1 MLLASTTMPLSGRA
15 VASRLGLSSHDGVRK
30 VLERLV
36 EHGLV
41 HRQAAGGA
49 LLHTLNREHLAAA
62 AVLALADIR
71 SSLWVR
77 IHDLL
82 TDWALAPVHASVF
95 GSAARGDGGTA
106 SDIDLFLVRPAA
118 ADGEDERWRGQVDE
132 LTARVQAW
140 TGNPLTVL
148 EQPEQELPQL
158 VAADLPVLEDLR
170 RDAVHLIGPPVREL
184 LPPSR
189 AS

>member
-1 MLLASTTMPLSGRA
+1 
-15 VASRLGLSSHDGVRK
+15 LGLRSHDGVRK

-49 LLHTLNREHLAAA
+49 LLHALNRDHLAAA

-77 IHDLL
+77 IYDLL
-82 TDWALAPVHASVF
+82 SDWKLGAVHASVF

-118 ADGEDERWRGQVDE
+118 IDSEDEQRWRGQVDE

-140 TGNPLTVL
+140 TGNPLTVV
-148 EQPEQELPQL
+148 EQSEQELPQL
-158 VAADLPVLEDLR
+158 IDADLPVLEDLR
-170 RDAVHLIGPPVREL
+170 GDAVHLIGPPVREL
-184 LPPSR
+184 LQPSR